1 MSISKPVFQSQLAFH
16 CMFLCSYIDSGEF
29 HMMDLQTYLSSY
41 HRCFKRYS
49 KSSLNRQQEV
59 AHYST
64 PPQLRLVD
72 YLQKKKEKKGT
83 QQYDLKISKAGN
95 VSVLRHRWVNFL
107 AIYFKD
113 QHTNTILLIFQ
124 CVDMWK
130 QNPCY
135 LTAPSEVDVSLVVTF
150 CTYQQLQ
157 SVVLYEE
164 KEVTKYYP
172 ISNFK
177 RN

>member
-1 MSISKPVFQSQLAFH
+1 MSISKPVLQSQLAFH
-16 CMFLCSYIDSGEF
+16 CMLLCLHIDGGEF
-29 HMMDLQTYLSSY
+29 HVMDLQTFLSSY

-72 YLQKKKEKKGT
+72 YLQKRKDKKGA

-95 VSVLRHRWVNFL
+95 VSVLRHRWVNL
-107 AIYFKD
+107 AINLKN
-113 QHTNTILLIFQ
+113 QHTNTTLFIFQ

-150 CTYQQLQ
+150 CNYQQLY
-157 SVVLYEE
+157 SVVLYEGK
-164 KEVTKYYP
+164 KEVAKSYP
-172 ISNFK
+172 ISNS
-177 RN
+177 NN